1 MIILK
6 RELDR
11 LQKEKYMEM
20 DNQIIMNNN
29 NFHKQSHN

>member
-29 NFHKQSHN
+29 NFLKQSQN